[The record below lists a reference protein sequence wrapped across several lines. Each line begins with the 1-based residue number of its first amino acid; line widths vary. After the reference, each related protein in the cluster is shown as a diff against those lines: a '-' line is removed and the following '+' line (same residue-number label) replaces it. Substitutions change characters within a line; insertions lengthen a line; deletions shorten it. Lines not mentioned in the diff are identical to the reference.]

1 LWKGRAE
8 VKLEGECAEAVLKA
22 LKQEVLNP
30 PATKRIKL
38 KLEDDVLIIE
48 AEDLRALRASLN
60 SFLYWIHAACESL
73 SQLTSLRD
81 A

>member
-8 VKLEGECAEAVLKA
+8 VELSGRCAEAVLRA
-22 LKQEVLNP
+22 LEHEVLNP
-30 PATKRIKL
+30 PATKRVKL
-38 KLEDDVLIIE
+38 KLEGKKLIIE

-73 SQLTSLRD
+73 SQLTSR
-81 A
+81 